1 MDQENQGVRQS
12 DRKDFPAL
20 AVKILLA
27 PVLATT
33 LLGCHEASVSA
44 VGTANTV
51 SNPPAPPPLVAP
63 AGSVLRVRLD
73 QALDT
78 GRSRSGDRFS
88 GVLDSPLYAD
98 GTQVLEKGTVVHGRV
113 MISHPSGRLKGRAVL
128 SLTLDSCEVG
138 GREIALSVN
147 PVTRESGRHRKRN
160 WTWIGG
166 GSGTGALIGGLVGG
180 PVGAL
185 AGAGSGAAAGTAG
198 AAITGKKQVGMPA
211 ESLAGFTLK
220 SPLVI

>member
-1 MDQENQGVRQS
+1 MVQKNQGVGRRN
-12 DRKDFPAL
+12 RKDFPAL
-20 AVKILLA
+20 PMKILLA
-27 PVLATT
+27 PVLAMA

-44 VGTANTV
+44 VGTNTV

-98 GTQVLEKGTVVHGRV
+98 GTQVLEKGTVVHGHV
-113 MISHPSGRLKGRAVL
+113 MYSHPSGRLKGRAVL

-198 AAITGKKQVGMPA
+198 AAITGRKQVGMPA

-220 SPLVI
+220 NPLVI